1 MAIMDSGVFFEK
13 IMADTSKQSNELN
26 GMIFVLTGTLPSL
39 KREAAKSL
47 ILGCGGKVV
56 GSVSKKTDYLV
67 SGADAGSKLDLAEKL
82 DVKIIRKRLIL
93 CHHKQLLISQ
103 NY

>member
-1 MAIMDSGVFFEK
+1 MAILDSGVFFEK
-13 IMADTSKQSNELN
+13 IMADTSKQSNELS

-47 ILGCGGKVV
+47 ILSCGGKVL

-82 DVKIIRKRLIL
+82 DVKIINESELLIL
-93 CHHKQLLISQ
+93 TKNIGS
-103 NY
+103 